1 MSRQTIHAAARVGFA
16 LLGLAAIGYQIWV
29 LVDETDFKPGNFF
42 SFFTIQ
48 SNLASIAL
56 LLYLATVSLRAGSPG
71 ERARLDLIRGAVT
84 LYMATTGVVYG
95 LLLSGYTAEL
105 QTAVIWVDN
114 VVHRIMPVVMVVDWL
129 VDPPRTALTLRRA
142 LVWLVFP
149 VLYLVYSLIRGPI
162 VDWYPYPFLDPDW
175 PDGGGYPGVAATAV
189 GIAIG
194 VLAFSWV
201 IVRLGEWRR
210 GEVIRGGRVAEGP
223 S

>member
-1 MSRQTIHAAARVGFA
+1 MTRQTIHAAARVGFA
-16 LLGLAAIGYQIWV
+16 LLGLVAIGYQIWV

-42 SFFTIQ
+42 SFFTIE

-56 LLYLATVSLRAGSPG
+56 LLYLAATAGRARAPG
-71 ERARLDLIRGAVT
+71 NQGRLDLARGAVT

-114 VVHRIMPVVMVVDWL
+114 VVHRIMPVVMVVDWII
-129 VDPPRTALTLRRA
+129 DPPRTALTLRRA

-149 VLYLVYSLIRGPI
+149 VVYLVYSLVRGPL

-175 PDGGGYPGVAATAV
+175 PDGSGYPGVAVTAL
-189 GIAIG
+189 GIAVG

-210 GEVIRGGRVAEGP
+210 REELREATATSAG
-223 S
+223 

>member
-1 MSRQTIHAAARVGFA
+1 MNIPRETVQRSYRVGFA
-16 LLGLAAIGYQIWV
+16 LLALVAVGYQIWV

-42 SFFTIQ
+42 SFFTIE

-56 LLYLATVSLRAGSPG
+56 LLYLARRGSAAEDQG
-71 ERARLDLIRGAVT
+71 RLDLIRGAVT

-114 VVHRIMPVVMVVDWL
+114 VVHRIMPVVMVADWL
-129 VDPPRTALTLRRA
+129 LDPPRTALTLRRA

-149 VLYLVYSLIRGPI
+149 LLYLVYSLVRGPL

-175 PDGGGYPGVAATAV
+175 PDGGGYPGVAVTAV
-189 GIAIG
+189 VIAVG
-194 VLAFSWV
+194 VVAFSWAV
-201 IVRLGEWRR
+201 VRLGEWRR
-210 GEVIRGGRVAEGP
+210 REALRDRVAA
-223 S
+223 